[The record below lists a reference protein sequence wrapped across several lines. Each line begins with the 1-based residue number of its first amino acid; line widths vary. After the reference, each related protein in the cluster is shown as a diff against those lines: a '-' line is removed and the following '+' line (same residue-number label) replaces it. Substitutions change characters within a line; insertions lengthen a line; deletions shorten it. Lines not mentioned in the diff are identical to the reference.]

1 MRASQG
7 ALFFL
12 LLLRGPAYA
21 QQAPVSIPEVF
32 LGGVADK
39 AGTGNVLDLSLAE
52 AIARGRAHNLGLLLA
67 EQNVAGA
74 EGTRWKAL
82 ADLLPNVGAQ
92 GTFTREK
99 LNLAVFG
106 ISIPGFPTLVGP
118 FNVYDARAAV
128 RQNLFDLKDLHTLRS
143 EGQNLDAARSN
154 RKDAEGLVVLVCG
167 ALYLQAISA
176 ESRIEQARAQ
186 RDTAKALFEL
196 ARDRKNAGSVPGV
209 DVLRAQVEL
218 SSREQQVIVA
228 ENTLAK
234 AKLSLGRA
242 IGLAPGQEI
251 HLTDQVPYAEI
262 PDVTVDA
269 ALSKAYAD
277 RADWKAQ
284 LARVRAAE
292 ESRDASKSQYLPTL
306 DLEADIGKIG
316 QTLDTLKVTYTL
328 VGTLRVPIFEGG
340 RTRGKVLEA
349 DARLNSQRDALEDLR
364 ARIDLE
370 VRSAMLDVKAAS
382 QRVHVAREAGELAKE
397 QLKQAK
403 DRFAAGVSGNLDV
416 VQAQESVATAAEN
429 EIASLYDF
437 NLARATL
444 ARAVGAAE
452 SAYGAVV
459 KGE

>member
-1 MRASQG
+1 MRRLLG
-7 ALFFL
+7 AFVLVL
-12 LLLRGPAYA
+12 VGRVGVA
-21 QQAPVSIPEVF
+21 QQPPPASIPDSF

-39 AGTGNVLDLSLAE
+39 TSTGSVLDLSLAE
-52 AIARGRAHNLGLLLA
+52 ALNRGRAHNLGLLLA
-67 EQNVAGA
+67 QQNVSGA

-106 ISIPGFPTLVGP
+106 ISIPGIPSLVGP
-118 FNVYDARAAV
+118 FDVYDARLAV
-128 RQNLFDLKDLHTLRS
+128 KANLFDLKDLHTLRS
-143 EGQNLDAARSN
+143 EGRNLDAAQAN
-154 RKDAEGLVVLVCG
+154 KKDAEGLVVLVCG

-176 ESRIEQARAQ
+176 ESRIDQAKAQ
-186 RDTAKALFEL
+186 LDTAQALFDL

-218 SSREQQVIVA
+218 SSRQQQLIVA
-228 ENTLAK
+228 DNALAK
-234 AKLSLGRA
+234 AKLSLARA
-242 IGLAPGQEI
+242 IGLAPGQEFR
-251 HLTDQVPYAEI
+251 LTDKVPYAEL
-262 PDVTVDA
+262 PEVTLEA
-269 ALSKAYAD
+269 ALAKAYAD

-284 LARVRAAE
+284 EARVRAAE
-292 ESRDASKSQYLPTL
+292 EVREASKAQYLPTL
-306 DLEADIGKIG
+306 DLEADVGKIG

-340 RTRGKVLEA
+340 RTRGKVAES
-349 DARLNSQRDALEDLR
+349 DAKVKSQQDALEDLR

-370 VRSAMLDVKAAS
+370 VRSALLDVTAAS
-382 QRVHVAREAGELAKE
+382 KRVHVAQEGAQLAQE
-397 QLKQAK
+397 QLRQAK
-403 DRFAAGVSGNLDV
+403 DRFAAGVAGNLEV

-429 EIASLYDF
+429 EITSLYDF